1 MNKFEQ
7 KNEAI
12 ERMKSLKLMKTII
25 TEFEKDDV
33 IYLSEGYGAL
43 YWLNDVQKEYVTA
56 FERKY
61 NSIVYHIIH
70 DITEYGE
77 LLTFLFVSDEREEW
91 SYDRDDLKEG
101 YACAYVENLD
111 EPAFSEFGSV
121 GIKPQFGGL
130 VRTA

>member
-1 MNKFEQ
+1 M
-7 KNEAI
+7 
-12 ERMKSLKLMKTII
+12 
-25 TEFEKDDV
+25 
-33 IYLSEGYGAL
+33 
-43 YWLNDVQKEYVTA
+43 
-56 FERKY
+56 
-61 NSIVYHIIH
+61 
-70 DITEYGE
+70 
-77 LLTFLFVSDEREEW
+77 TFLFVSDEREEW